1 MPKLKLNA
9 TEHCL
14 RKHAS
19 IRSQDTWILNGCQGA
34 MQRYLQRSDAAVLH
48 ARLKNVTKNLE
59 TLDDKIEMLEPD
71 EDFKDKSA
79 QVLDYNDR
87 ILSCLTRLQQHMKCY
102 SVPSAATSMVINE
115 VVSTEQTQRSNIRL
129 PKPELIKFSQ

>member
-1 MPKLKLNA
+1 MPKLGSHPIIAFNRLCFHDDLGALPTNIRPYGKLNT
-9 TEHCL
+9 TERCL
-14 RKHAS
+14 RKRAS

-34 MQRYLQRSDAAVLH
+34 MQRYLQKSDAAVLH

-59 TLDDKIEMLEPD
+59 TLDDKIEMLQPD

-87 ILSCLTRLQQHMKCY
+87 ILSCLTRL
-102 SVPSAATSMVINE
+102 
-115 VVSTEQTQRSNIRL
+115 
-129 PKPELIKFSQ
+129 